1 MKSPGKAFRVL
12 AILCTLIVALNGYA
26 QAVHVHTQNS
36 SVPGHDCSI
45 CSVAHSGVLSSTAY
59 QPAPLFVRTILVV
72 SVEIARSSAG
82 IVFSHRIR
90 PPPTV

>member
-1 MKSPGKAFRVL
+1 MKSQGKFRVL
-12 AILCTLIVALNGYA
+12 AILCTLIVAFNGYA

-36 SVPGHDCSI
+36 SIRAHDCSI

-59 QPAPLFVRTILVV
+59 QLIPISVRAVV
-72 SVEIARSSAG
+72 VVGLEVARSSAG
-82 IVFSHRIR
+82 VVLSHRIR